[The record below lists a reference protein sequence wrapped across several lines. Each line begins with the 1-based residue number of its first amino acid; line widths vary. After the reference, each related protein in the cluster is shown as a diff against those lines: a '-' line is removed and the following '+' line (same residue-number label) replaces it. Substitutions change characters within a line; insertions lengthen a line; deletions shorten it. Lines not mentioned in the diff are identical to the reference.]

1 MTKIKGHILNFLK
14 REKWEL
20 LSDSKEPYPLNKDIA
35 LEKCLDDPKNE
46 YEFLFNSKNELEHIR
61 IITNYDD
68 FERTWN
74 FYIKVKGTFKEPQTV
89 NAPLGML
96 QLNGKEL
103 TPNDWKISSPIRVFK
118 KTQEKALK
126 DALNLEN
133 VFYAYIFTSSDD
145 VKSIELRKHKDRLG
159 YEYKIEFKEGVKI
172 E

>member
-35 LEKCLDDPKNE
+35 LEKCLNDPNNE

-61 IITNYDD
+61 IITNYDNG
-68 FERTWN
+68 RTWN
-74 FYIKVKGTFKEPQTV
+74 FYIKVEGTFKEPQTV
-89 NAPLGML
+89 NAPLGIL
-96 QLNGKEL
+96 RLNGKDL
-103 TPNDWKISSPIRVFK
+103 TPNDWRISSPIRIFTH
-118 KTQEKALK
+118 TQDKAIE

-133 VFYAYIFTSSDD
+133 VYYAYIFTSSDN
-145 VKSIELRKHKDRLG
+145 VKELEIRNPKSTLRYD
-159 YEYKIEFKEGVKI
+159 YKIEFKEGVKI

>member
-14 REKWEL
+14 REEWEL
-20 LSDSKEPYPLNKDIA
+20 LSHSKEPYPLNKDIA
-35 LEKCLDDPKNE
+35 LEKCLDDPNNE
-46 YEFLFNSKNELEHIR
+46 YEFLFNSENELEHIR

-96 QLNGKEL
+96 QLNGKDVTLE
-103 TPNDWKISSPIRVFK
+103 DCIISNEFGIPMN
-118 KTQEKALK
+118 QEKALE
-126 DALNLEN
+126 DALNLEG
-133 VFYAYIFTSSDD
+133 VFYAYLFTSSDD
-145 VKSIELRKHKDRLG
+145 VKSIEIRNPKHTLRYD
-159 YEYKIEFKEGVKI
+159 YKIEFKEGVKI